1 MSRIL
6 LLEDDEALGRGICMA
21 LETPNC
27 TVTHCSTRLQ
37 AIKILQGVVFDLLIL
52 DINLP
57 DGSGLELLRTL
68 RQNGTSTP
76 AILLT
81 ANDLELDE
89 VTGLEAGADDYI
101 TKPFSLAVL
110 RARVN
115 AQLRRSVPVKQ
126 ERIELNG
133 FILDFTRMEFS
144 KEGTIIDLSKTE
156 QRLLRLLVEN
166 RGRTLPRE
174 LLLEKVW
181 DGGEFVDENALSVAV
196 RRLRGKLGNAP
207 DQNCVR
213 GWLHLGGKQMT
224 ALTWVLLAFAV
235 IGLLFG
241 LWQWTARRRTV
252 QRLDNMLE
260 QSISSGFTEE
270 HFDETELSALETK
283 FARFLRGSAHTQKT
297 MKTEQEAVKTLISDI
312 SHQTRTPIANL
323 LVYASLLTESDLS
336 PRQREQVQAL
346 LTQGEKLSF
355 LIQTLVKASRL
366 ETGIVVP
373 TPTLGPVAPLLEA
386 TVEQERPA
394 AEKKKITLQNLPFV
408 GDASFDPRWTSE
420 ALGNVVNNAVKYTP
434 AGGRVTVSAQMLET
448 FCRVDVTDTG
458 PGIPEEEQGGIFNR
472 FYRGTLTHSAEGLGL
487 GLYLA
492 REILSLQGGYIK
504 VSSKPGNGSTFSL
517 YLPRA
522 LNRI

>member
-1 MSRIL
+1 
-6 LLEDDEALGRGICMA
+6 
-21 LETPNC
+21 
-27 TVTHCSTRLQ
+27 
-37 AIKILQGVVFDLLIL
+37 
-52 DINLP
+52 
-57 DGSGLELLRTL
+57 
-68 RQNGTSTP
+68 
-76 AILLT
+76 
-81 ANDLELDE
+81 
-89 VTGLEAGADDYI
+89 
-101 TKPFSLAVL
+101 
-110 RARVN
+110 
-115 AQLRRSVPVKQ
+115 
-126 ERIELNG
+126 
-133 FILDFTRMEFS
+133 
-144 KEGTIIDLSKTE
+144 
-156 QRLLRLLVEN
+156 
-166 RGRTLPRE
+166 
-174 LLLEKVW
+174 
-181 DGGEFVDENALSVAV
+181 
-196 RRLRGKLGNAP
+196 
-207 DQNCVR
+207 
-213 GWLHLGGKQMT
+213 MT

-458 PGIPEEEQGGIFNR
+458 PGIPLDKQEMVFNR
-472 FYRGTLTHSAEGLGL
+472 FEKLDGNKKKGTGLGL
-487 GLYLA
+487 AICRQIAMIFGGRIWVDPTYTAGA
-492 REILSLQGGYIK
+492 RFVFAHPIDIRFPEDGENRGG
-504 VSSKPGNGSTFSL
+504 VSPLEAPGSS
-517 YLPRA
+517 R
-522 LNRI
+522 